1 MISLSPSSLQLFWS
15 TVKWKIEN
23 DNIDKS
29 KEIRNDK
36 DGAATN
42 TIQTRADADFDGNN
56 GDDGNEN
63 KNENGQRKSSPSP
76 PSNIV
81 NGWLYKTLV
90 QTFQILSS
98 YSIFNAVVMLCYCNN
113 NRNICSFYTWFPYDV
128 CSKCGKNIEFFAQLD
143 ECEYDKTTNNS
154 LFHYAKANKLYFNT
168 NRTEN
173 CDYVPKNVRQMRQQQ
188 FQRRQ
193 RKYK

>member
-81 NGWLYKTLV
+81 NGWL
-90 QTFQILSS
+90 
-98 YSIFNAVVMLCYCNN
+98 
-113 NRNICSFYTWFPYDV
+113 
-128 CSKCGKNIEFFAQLD
+128 
-143 ECEYDKTTNNS
+143 
-154 LFHYAKANKLYFNT
+154 
-168 NRTEN
+168 
-173 CDYVPKNVRQMRQQQ
+173 
-188 FQRRQ
+188 
-193 RKYK
+193 